1 MIIAMHDTLVMVIVI
16 GILGLRGGYLMD
28 VSRVFLR
35 ELRVKD
41 RTVRMWTHLSID
53 DKLQRARIR

>member
-1 MIIAMHDTLVMVIVI
+1 
-16 GILGLRGGYLMD
+16 MD

-53 DKLQRARIR
+53 DKLQRARIRGLRGG

>member
-1 MIIAMHDTLVMVIVI
+1 
-16 GILGLRGGYLMD
+16 MD

-41 RTVRMWTHLSID
+41 RTVHMWTHLNID
-53 DKLQRARIR
+53 DKLQRARIRGLRGG